1 MIGAWAHQPLSEA
14 SVQILR
20 EEISRRTESINMTEN
35 QGAVFYP
42 VGSELITECKSGFK
56 MIGDNINVCED
67 EDSWRSTFARCE
79 EVVCSSLQNIHNGR
93 VTVEGFSFGQSVY
106 YECDLGYRQAT
117 SNIEFTGGQGGTLIY
132 S

>member
-1 MIGAWAHQPLSEA
+1 
-14 SVQILR
+14 
-20 EEISRRTESINMTEN
+20 MTEN